1 MRLFLPVARS
11 LSRARTVLGNVH
23 KGWPGLSA
31 EESRTVNTGVF
42 GLVAT
47 GACVLVVSTILFLDN
62 KSQQAQR
69 SWQAENNLLQLRVQ
83 WHKLIAKEWGRKDQI
98 NAVVAGEPVAALKDG
113 LNGSTILQDGQNI
126 LLADADGRIL
136 FDSLSGPGGKVLGP
150 AARQELQRCV
160 SQKLDRVIGFRRF
173 EPATAYGW
181 ICRDTHVFA
190 IGAVAG
196 VMEPGGQAPPKG
208 WFFHF
213 SQVMANDYDP
223 TLRSAFS
230 KIRDDLSTVV
240 DTVPLLGSGVEG
252 LNFSSAPVFS
262 ISDLEPSSSPWRLQ
276 QTVPWRQLLVSY
288 ALDVLVPW
296 FTLCL
301 GLGAVGLLRLRSLSR
316 GSRRKRRGLLTAPR
330 AFRVSRRKGLPA
342 NLPATSDL
350 ADALPLMPALVKA
363 HPLPLLVVLS
373 PLVRAFDD
381 SVSNAMEALNRILV
395 LLEEGFGIAFPAALL
410 CRSPELALVAVVPL
424 PEELNR
430 HLSATQ
436 EELVARVQAIIDRTT
451 DSVNAVIRADV
462 NASLTWLKAE
472 RIGPQILDLIT
483 VNRQMKHHC
492 PPAFLDA
499 DAAERPALMR
509 SQISQDFEVV
519 RLAENFF
526 DHHYR
531 LEEVIVF
538 DRNQQRIAYREMLFS
553 PSKNNHPDV
562 PLQDLIRSLER
573 TSAIHL
579 IDRSMLRKALS
590 ISTEALNEAAQPGER
605 PSPVESR
612 QLGEA
617 GLEGAAR
624 LRDQPLPLIATN
636 LSALTIQSELH
647 RNRIL
652 DMLEAAPALVRQT
665 IVVEIT
671 ETALLGDESVWLDFF
686 RRLGRLGVRIA
697 IDDFGCGYAALSYLF
712 RYPVDFIKVDL
723 QYARLTCDRRVN
735 AMVEFLL
742 SFEVGYPTRVIMEG
756 IETQTQLSHW
766 RQKGVTHFQGYL
778 FDSPAQG

>member
-1 MRLFLPVARS
+1 MRLSLPLTQG
-11 LSRARTVLGNVH
+11 LSRARTLLGSLRQSWA
-23 KGWPGLSA
+23 GSPG
-31 EESRTVNTGVF
+31 EESRIVNTGVF

-47 GACVLVVSTILFLDN
+47 GACVLVVSTILFLDS

-69 SWQAENNLLQLRVQ
+69 SWQAENNLLQMRVQ
-83 WHKLIAKEWGRKDQI
+83 WHKLITKEWGRNDQV
-98 NAVVAGEPVAALKDG
+98 NAVVAGEPAAPLEAR
-113 LNGSTILQDGQNI
+113 LAGSTLLQDGQNI
-126 LLADADGRIL
+126 LIADAEGRIL
-136 FDSLSGPGGKVLGP
+136 FDSLSGPGGEAMSP
-150 AARQELQRCV
+150 AARQELQQCV
-160 SQKLDRVIGFRRF
+160 AQKLGRVIAFRRF
-173 EPATAYGW
+173 EPAAAYGW
-181 ICRDTHVFA
+181 ICRDTHMFA

-196 VMEPGGQAPPKG
+196 VMEQGAQHPPKG
-208 WFFHF
+208 WLFHF
-213 SQVMANDYDP
+213 SQVMVNDYDP

-230 KIRDDLSTVV
+230 KIRDDLSLAVN
-240 DTVPLLGSGVEG
+240 TVPLLGSGMEG
-252 LNFSSAPVFS
+252 LNFSSAPVFA
-262 ISDLEPSSSPWRLQ
+262 ISDLEPSSAPWRLQ
-276 QTVPWRQLLVSY
+276 QTVPWRQLLVGY
-288 ALDVLVPW
+288 GLDVLVPW

-301 GLGAVGLLRLRSLSR
+301 GLGAVGLLRLRSLHS
-316 GSRRKRRGLLTAPR
+316 SPRRKRRGLLTAPR
-330 AFRVSRRKGLPA
+330 AFRVSRRQGLPA
-342 NLPATSDL
+342 PLQATSDL

-373 PLVRAFDD
+373 PLIRAFDG
-381 SVSNAMEALNRILV
+381 SVPSGMEALNRILV
-395 LLEEGFGIAFPAALL
+395 LLEEGFSIAFPAATL

-424 PEELNR
+424 PEALNR
-430 HLSATQ
+430 NLSTTR
-436 EELVARVQAIIDRTT
+436 EELVARTQAIIDRAT
-451 DSVNAVIRADV
+451 DNVNAVIRVDV
-462 NASLTWLKAE
+462 NASLTWLKPD
-472 RIGPQILDLIT
+472 RIGPQIVDLIT
-483 VNRQMKHHC
+483 LNRQTKHHC
-492 PPAFLDA
+492 PPSFLDA
-499 DAAERPALMR
+499 NAADKPALMR

-538 DRNQQRIAYREMLFS
+538 DNNQQRIAYREMLFS

-590 ISTEALNEAAQPGER
+590 ISDEAIKQAALPGER
-605 PSPVESR
+605 LAPVESR
-612 QLGEA
+612 QLGEV
-617 GLEGAAR
+617 GLVGPPGLLA
-624 LRDQPLPLIATN
+624 QPLPLIATN

-652 DMLEAAPALVRQT
+652 DMLEAAPASVRQT

-756 IETQTQLSHW
+756 IETQSQLSHW

-778 FDSPAQG
+778 FASPSQG

>member
-1 MRLFLPVARS
+1 LLGS
-11 LSRARTVLGNVH
+11 LRQSLAGS
-23 KGWPGLSA
+23 PA

-83 WHKLIAKEWGRKDQI
+83 WHKLVAKEWGRKDQI
-98 NAVVAGEPVAALKDG
+98 NAVVAGDPADDLKEGLAA
-113 LNGSTILQDGQNI
+113 STILHDGQNI
-126 LLADADGRIL
+126 LIADADGRIL
-136 FDSLSGPGGKVLGP
+136 FDSLSGAGGKALGP
-150 AARQELQRCV
+150 VARQELQRCV
-160 SQKLDRVIGFRRF
+160 SQKLGRVIAFRCF
-173 EPATAYGW
+173 EPASAYGW

-196 VMEPGGQAPPKG
+196 VMEPGGQASPKG

-213 SQVMANDYDP
+213 SQVMADDDDP

-230 KIRDDLSTVV
+230 KIRDDLSLAV

-262 ISDLEPSSSPWRLQ
+262 ISDLEPSSAPWRLQ
-276 QTVPWRQLLVSY
+276 QTVPWRQLLVGY
-288 ALDVLVPW
+288 GLDVLIPW
-296 FTLCL
+296 FILCL
-301 GLGAVGLLRLRSLSR
+301 GLGAVGLLRLRPLHK
-316 GSRRKRRGLLTAPR
+316 GPRRKRRGLLTAPR
-330 AFRVSRRKGLPA
+330 AFRVSRRQGLPA
-342 NLPATSDL
+342 SLPVTSDL

-373 PLVRAFDD
+373 PLIRAFDG
-381 SVSNAMEALNRILV
+381 SVPNGMEALNRILV

-410 CRSPELALVAVVPL
+410 CRSPELAMVAVVPL
-424 PEELNR
+424 PEALNR
-430 HLSATQ
+430 HVSATR

-451 DSVNAVIRADV
+451 DNVNAVIRVDV
-462 NASLTWLKAE
+462 NASLAWLKPD

-483 VNRQMKHHC
+483 VNRQTKHHC

-499 DAAERPALMR
+499 DAAEKPALMR

-531 LEEVIVF
+531 LEDVIIFVG
-538 DRNQQRIAYREMLFS
+538 NQQRVAYREMLFS

-562 PLQDLIRSLER
+562 PLQDLIHSLER

-590 ISTEALNEAAQPGER
+590 ISTEALKQAPLQGERRLPDGPRQPGEFELVDA
-605 PSPVESR
+605 P
-612 QLGEA
+612 
-617 GLEGAAR
+617 GLQDE
-624 LRDQPLPLIATN
+624 PLPLIATN

-647 RNRIL
+647 RNRIF
-652 DMLEAAPALVRQT
+652 DMLEAAPASVRQT

-756 IETQTQLSHW
+756 IETQSQLSHW

-778 FDSPAQG
+778 FASPPQS